1 MISDK
6 ERRAVAARMREI
18 MRDDPHGWLDIMVAK
33 AIFDVMGEGVAIGE
47 TVADLI
53 DRPTCND
60 VGDDWEF
67 HCSACGCELDIRDM
81 EVGEPTMWKDG
92 ATQVPKYCPSC
103 GAEVVNDA

>member
-47 TVADLI
+47 TLADLI
-53 DRPTCND
+53 DRPTTTLTEDEDGRTCCAN
-60 VGDDWEF
+60 
-67 HCSACGCELDIRDM
+67 CGCAALYMSD
-81 EVGEPTMWKDG
+81 
-92 ATQVPKYCPSC
+92 ATYCPDC
-103 GAEVVNDA
+103 GAEVVKGV